1 MDEVAIRRS
10 RSDAVIYREGVER
23 ITMDSELIAKFPF
36 LEEARQFVDD
46 SGADIAELITSP
58 SYEPA
63 RVRGVQ
69 RITDALAHSE
79 VSYVPMVRASEYDRL
94 MEVLS
99 YPYARMIVSA
109 VGDRFLTK
117 RYALAEA
124 VRMDR
129 ILVGEGRENTIEVSE
144 QLNAP
149 STADADGIM
158 RIRFTDYL
166 RLANRMKSVDWKLIN
181 SDIHSGLVY
190 LPQEKFSRLMQ
201 NALQDRI
208 EAELPLMTPDE
219 FKPYLRGD
227 INKVEMA
234 LAETKAKFSPT
245 GGEGMK
251 IEFCPP
257 CINHLLEMSR
267 QGVNLPHSA
276 RFALV
281 TFLSALGLSYDQII
295 TIFSESPDFDESIAG
310 YQIKHITGE
319 LSGGEAYT
327 PPECATMKT
336 NGICYNP
343 DKICEMEWMTHPLK
357 YYRFK
362 SKPRK
367 DGQPSKDAG
376 GKGPAEARKKSAS

>member
-1 MDEVAIRRS
+1 MMDGIVIGRP
-10 RSDAVIYREGVER
+10 RSDAVIYREDVER
-23 ITMDSELIAKFPF
+23 IIMDSELIAKFPF

-63 RVRGVQ
+63 RARGVQ

-124 VRMDR
+124 VRMNR

-295 TIFSESPDFDESIAG
+295 TIFSESPDFDD
-310 YQIKHITGE
+310 
-319 LSGGEAYT
+319 GGEAYT

-367 DGQPSKDAG
+367 DGQPSQDTG
-376 GKGPAEARKKSAS
+376 GKGSAEARKKSV

>member
-1 MDEVAIRRS
+1 MMDGVAIGRP
-10 RSDAVIYREGVER
+10 RSDAVIYREDVER

-63 RVRGVQ
+63 RARGVQ

-124 VRMDR
+124 VRMNR

-227 INKVEMA
+227 INKVEMT

-367 DGQPSKDAG
+367 DGQPPKDAG
-376 GKGPAEARKKSAS
+376 GRGPAEARKKNV

>member
-1 MDEVAIRRS
+1 
-10 RSDAVIYREGVER
+10 
-23 ITMDSELIAKFPF
+23 MDSELAAKFPF
-36 LEEARQFVDD
+36 TEEAHQFVED
-46 SGADIAELITSP
+46 SGADIGELITSP

-63 RVRGVQ
+63 RIRGVG
-69 RITDALAHSE
+69 RILDALEHSE
-79 VSYVPMVRASEYDRL
+79 VSYVPMVRASDYDRL

-124 VRMDR
+124 VRMNK
-129 ILVGEGRENTIEVSE
+129 ILVGEDRETTVGVSE
-144 QLNAP
+144 QLDVP

-158 RIRFTDYL
+158 RIRFSDFL
-166 RLANRMKSVDWKLIN
+166 RLANRLKSVDWKLIN
-181 SDIHSGLVY
+181 SDLHSGLVY
-190 LPQEKFSRLMQ
+190 LPKEKFGRLMQ

-208 EAELPLMTPDE
+208 EGELPLMTPDE
-219 FKPYLRGD
+219 FKPYIQGD
-227 INKVEMA
+227 VTKVQLA

-257 CINHLLEMSR
+257 CINRLLEMSR
-267 QGVNLPHSA
+267 QGLNLPHSA

-281 TFLSALGLSYDQII
+281 TFLHALGLNYDQII
-295 TIFSESPDFDESIAG
+295 AIFSESPDFDESIAG
-310 YQIKHITGE
+310 YQIRHITGE
-319 LSGGEAYT
+319 LNGTDGYT
-327 PPECATMKT
+327 PPECSTMKT

-343 DKICEMEWMTHPLK
+343 DKICEMEWMNHPLK

-367 DGQPSKDAG
+367 DGPKAGEDGRGQASGGPRKDQ
-376 GKGPAEARKKSAS
+376 